1 MKNTNTQRILF
12 SYGNRFV
19 QNLRQAAMTKTPK
32 KFFGDYRT
40 GEKMKAQRVRR
51 VALISAVAGVLVA
64 GLISAPSSQA
74 AGQIKIGYINATI
87 GPFAGPAPEITKGFK
102 LALKE
107 IKGQVNGKKIVVIEE
122 ASDATAATALEKAKK
137 LVEKDK
143 VDIVFGPLSGDE
155 GVAIANYAKKTPA
168 VTFVNTAS
176 SATETTLQVKA
187 PNFFRFHGDAAQW
200 SGGVGPIAYNQGYKR
215 VAIVADDYSFPYAN
229 AGGFATGFC
238 KAGGTIVAAQWP
250 ALGTKDYSS
259 VIAALPKDIDAV
271 YAGLGGADAVQFLK
285 QAVEFG
291 LKKPL
296 IGGAILVD
304 GEVLGSK
311 AKIGDAAL
319 GTIAG
324 GPVPT
329 SDYHSKLWDK
339 FVADLASVGTTPN
352 IFNVLGYNSGKSM
365 LAGLVAVK
373 GDLSNG
379 QKAYRAAL
387 AKLKWNSPTGPIS
400 MDKNRNAIVS
410 NFIYQVISDGKGG
423 FATKT
428 LLKQDNVAQG
438 KKVFGRVNSCA
449 DVK

>member
-1 MKNTNTQRILF
+1 MWGTCITGNAFQSGFADLEYLVIRASLVDDDGLHSIVQLPAIRHATIADMHVTEFGVIKAMGALDQPPEVLGHLIGAALVGTFAGILF

-19 QNLRQAAMTKTPK
+19 QNLRQAAMTKAPK

-304 GEVLGSK
+304 GSVLNSK
-311 AKIGDAAL
+311 ADLGDAAL
-319 GTIAG
+319 NTIGG
-324 GPVPT
+324 GPVPD
-329 SDYHSKLWDK
+329 SSKME
-339 FVADLASVGTTPN
+339 
-352 IFNVLGYNSGKSM
+352 KS
-365 LAGLVAVK
+365 L
-373 GDLSNG
+373 
-379 QKAYRAAL
+379 
-387 AKLKWNSPTGPIS
+387 
-400 MDKNRNAIVS
+400 
-410 NFIYQVISDGKGG
+410 
-423 FATKT
+423 
-428 LLKQDNVAQG
+428 
-438 KKVFGRVNSCA
+438 KKVAN
-449 DVK
+449 VKLIFDIKNEMYLGVLEDIPEPLFIKE